1 MAHLIE
7 RDEDFGV
14 GLLRLVREDL
24 AGIREVLS
32 SDLSPDERIHRARQR
47 LKRLRT
53 LARVLRPTL
62 GIHAAPLK
70 ADLGTTSRLLAGARD
85 ADVAVES
92 ARAMR
97 KLAGDK
103 PGHGFDAV
111 VAALAEEA
119 RATHAAS
126 LPIETVQ
133 GRLVEIERHFAV
145 VTAIDD
151 GAALFAESLVGAYRR
166 GRNSFQRASESL
178 ATPDLH
184 RWRKAVKDLWH
195 LLKLGREHLPAKA
208 KPLAD
213 RLDRL
218 AGLLGSDHD
227 LALLAERLALSP
239 RHDPALGLQLSVI
252 ATERRRLEN
261 EALKRGARLYRHKP
275 AELARR
281 MKLD

>member
-7 RDEDFGV
+7 KNEDFGE

-24 AGIREVLS
+24 AGIREILS
-32 SDLSPDERIHRARQR
+32 SDASSDEKVHRARQR

-53 LARVLRPTL
+53 LTRVLRPVL
-62 GIHAAPLK
+62 GIHWVPLK

-97 KLAGDK
+97 KISGDK
-103 PGHGFDAV
+103 PGNGFDAV
-111 VAALAEEA
+111 IAILAEEA
-119 RATHAAS
+119 RAIHAAS
-126 LPIETVQ
+126 LPLETVQ
-133 GRLVEIERHFAV
+133 GRLVEIERHFAAMA
-145 VTAIDD
+145 AIDD
-151 GAALFAESLVGAYRR
+151 GTALFADSLVAAYRR
-166 GRNSFQRASESL
+166 GRKSLHQASQSL

-195 LLKLGREHLPAKA
+195 LLRLGRERLPAKA
-208 KPLAD
+208 VRLTD

-218 AGLLGSDHD
+218 AGLLGTDHD

-239 RHDPALGLQLSVI
+239 RLDPALGLQLAVI
-252 ATERRRLEN
+252 AGERRRLES
-261 EALKRGARLYRHKP
+261 EALKLGARIYRHKP
-275 AELARR
+275 AEFAKR
-281 MKLD
+281 MKLS